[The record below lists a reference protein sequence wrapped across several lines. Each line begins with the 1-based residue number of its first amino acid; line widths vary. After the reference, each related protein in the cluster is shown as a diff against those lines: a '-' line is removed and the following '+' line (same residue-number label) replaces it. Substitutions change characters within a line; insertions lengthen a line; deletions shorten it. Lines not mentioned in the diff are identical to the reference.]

1 MLNYS
6 MANYCMLIWDDERTT
21 SATALKALQTEVPDD
36 KPADHMTVTFKP
48 FHLENW
54 TLDEKAKK
62 VLEEAAEIRGELQYE
77 DLRNDQMSHGNA
89 IQEAFD
95 TMQAAA
101 NFIAGALPDN
111 DVSWQDLYDKI
122 VRKNMERGYYDE

>member
-6 MANYCMLIWDDERTT
+6 VANYCMLIWDDERTT
-21 SATALKALQTEVPDD
+21 STTALKTLQTEMLNNKSV
-36 KPADHMTVTFKP
+36 DHMTVTFKP
-48 FHLENW
+48 FQLEGW

-62 VLEEAAEIRGELQYE
+62 VLEEAAEIRSELQYE
-77 DLRNDQMSHGNA
+77 DLRNDQMPHGNA

-101 NFIAGALPDN
+101 NFIADALPS

-122 VRKNMERGYYDE
+122 VKKNMERGYYDE

>member
-6 MANYCMLIWDDERTT
+6 VANYCMLIWDDERTT
-21 SATALKALQTEVPDD
+21 SGMALKTLQTEIPDD
-36 KPADHMTVTFKP
+36 RSADHMTVTFKP
-48 FHLENW
+48 FQLENW

-77 DLRNDQMSHGNA
+77 NLRNDQMPHGNA

-101 NFIAGALPDN
+101 NFIASALPDN
-111 DVSWQDLYDKI
+111 NVSWQDLYDKI
-122 VRKNMERGYYDE
+122 VKKNMERGYYNE

>member
-6 MANYCMLIWDDERTT
+6 VANYCMLIWDDERTT
-21 SATALKALQTEVPDD
+21 SGMALKTLQTEIPDD
-36 KPADHMTVTFKP
+36 RSADHMTVTFKP
-48 FHLENW
+48 FQLENW

-77 DLRNDQMSHGNA
+77 NLRNDQMPHGNA

-101 NFIAGALPDN
+101 NFIASALPDN
-111 DVSWQDLYDKI
+111 NVSWQDLYDKI
-122 VRKNMERGYYDE
+122 VKKNMERGYYDE